1 MECDFFQKVVEF
13 KEIKGDFL
21 SMAIYAIG
29 DLQGCYDSLQLLLE
43 KIEFSPEKDQLWFAG
58 DLVNRGKKS
67 LKTIRFVKS
76 LGDSAIVVLGNHDI
90 TLLAMYYGVL
100 PANTSLKKLLK
111 AKDCDELIEWLR
123 TRPVLHVDDSLGFCM
138 AHAGISP
145 EWTLKKAQKYAK
157 EIEVPLRGANTKVWL
172 ENVYGNKPRR
182 WSKKLESYARH
193 RYILNSFTRMRYCDK
208 KDGALN
214 FSLKSAPVYQSK
226 MRKRNKKVPWFLW
239 SKRKSIPLRIIF
251 GHWSSLGYYQ
261 DENVIGLDTGCV
273 WGGQLTAIRLDSNV
287 VTAIS
292 QPCRNKV

>member
-1 MECDFFQKVVEF
+1 
-13 KEIKGDFL
+13 
-21 SMAIYAIG
+21 MAIYAIG
-29 DLQGCYDSLQLLLE
+29 DLQGCYDSLQQLLE
-43 KIEFSPEKDQLWFAG
+43 KLEFSPEKDQLWFAG

-67 LKTIRFVKS
+67 LKTLRFVKS
-76 LGDSAIVVLGNHDI
+76 LGDSATVVLGNHDI
-90 TLLAMYYGVL
+90 TLLAMHYGVL
-100 PANTSLKKLLK
+100 RPNASLKKLLK
-111 AKDCDELIEWLR
+111 AKDADELMDWLR
-123 TRPVLHVDDSLGFCM
+123 NRPMLHVDESLGFCM
-138 AHAGISP
+138 VHAGISP

-157 EIEVPLRGANTKVWL
+157 EMEVPLRSASIKVWL

-182 WSKKLESYARH
+182 WSKTLESYARH

-214 FSLKSAPVYQSK
+214 FSLKGPPVYQSK

-239 SKRKSIPLRIIF
+239 KKRKKIPLRIIF

-261 DENVIGLDTGCV
+261 DENVIALDTGCV
-273 WGGQLTAIRLDSNV
+273 WGGQLTAIRLDRDI

>member
-1 MECDFFQKVVEF
+1 
-13 KEIKGDFL
+13 
-21 SMAIYAIG
+21 MAVYAIG

-43 KIEFSPEKDQLWFAG
+43 KIEFSPGKDQLWFAG